1 MMARKVSVLLICSI
15 LLIAGCRKD
24 PDIASIRPGQLQFT
38 LVHSTSLDVFY
49 QTINA
54 HDLQVHAAYGFAYAI
69 DTTVVSFAT
78 LVDSLRTKPYLTN
91 GGRTFGIH
99 PFGSMPYASIHFFD
113 LDDTDYVDWNET
125 ILEMGLVELAEVS
138 PTWKRGSIS
147 VPIGEEYRWMNT
159 LRGYAIF
166 RWVNLN

>member
-1 MMARKVSVLLICSI
+1 MMSQRVPVFLICSI

-24 PDIASIRPGQLQFT
+24 PDIASIRPGQLRFT
-38 LVHSTSLDVFY
+38 LVDSASLDVLY
-49 QTINA
+49 QTIIA
-54 HDLQVHAAYGFAYAI
+54 HDLQIQAAYGFAYAI
-69 DTTVVSFAT
+69 DTNVVSLT
-78 LVDSLRTKPYLTN
+78 ILVDSLRTKPYLTN
-91 GGRTFGIH
+91 GGRTFSIH
-99 PFGSMPYASIHFFD
+99 PFGAMPYASINIFD

-125 ILEMGLVELAEVS
+125 ILEMGLVELPEGQ
-138 PTWKRGSIS
+138 PTWKWGSIS